1 MNGLSRVLLIAAM
14 LVPLTASALY
24 RCKDEKGLTHIG
36 YAPPPECA
44 NVPVYEVTAT
54 GTVLRKID
62 PTPTPEQLK
71 AKQAEEAKAK
81 EAAKAATE
89 AQRRDK
95 ILLTTYTSEQ
105 DFDRARDTAL
115 QPLAKILEGNAARL
129 KAVEKRE
136 KELNDELEFY
146 KAGSSKSK
154 AAGKGR
160 EPPAQLTNDLALLKK
175 EKEAL
180 AQSGAKAEKDMQ
192 AVRDR
197 FEADKARWN
206 ELRQT
211 KK

>member
-1 MNGLSRVLLIAAM
+1 VLLIAVTLA
-14 LVPLTASALY
+14 PLTASALY

-36 YAPPPECA
+36 QAPPPECA
-44 NVPVYEVTAT
+44 NVPIYEVTVT

-71 AKQAEEAKAK
+71 AKQAEEAKAR
-81 EAAKAATE
+81 EAAKAASE

-115 QPLAKILEGNAARL
+115 QPLTKVLDGNAARL
-129 KAVEKRE
+129 KAIEKRQ
-136 KELNDELEFY
+136 KELDDELEFY
-146 KAGSSKSK
+146 KAGSSKTK
-154 AAGKGR
+154 APGKGR
-160 EPPAQLTNDLALLKK
+160 EPPAQLTNDIAQLNK
-175 EKEAL
+175 EKAAL
-180 AQSGAKAEKDMQ
+180 AESNARAEKDMQ
-192 AVRDR
+192 AIRDR

-206 ELRQT
+206 ELRQA